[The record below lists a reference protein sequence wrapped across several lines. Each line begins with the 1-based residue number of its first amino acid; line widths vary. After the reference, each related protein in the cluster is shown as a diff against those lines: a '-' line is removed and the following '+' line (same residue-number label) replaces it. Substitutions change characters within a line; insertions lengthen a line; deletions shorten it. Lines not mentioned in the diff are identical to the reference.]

1 MLQMARIWSL
11 LSLLLPVVSGRCAW
25 ALLVSVSLAPV
36 SSCGNARGGHGGAGW
51 WQPPRFFSVGFFV
64 FLSLWAVFRWFRFGL
79 CRDLSPPRLHLPL
92 NKVLRLLD
100 ERVWWVGLC
109 SCSCVV
115 VGLSDGSFYC
125 SCFRRVS
132 HLSVRY
138 LYMGFWFNGCKRSRR
153 AGMEAAISGTVRRTT
168 ASSIDGSLSCRR
180 RFSCRGIEFVCVWIL
195 HSGPVMA
202 EWPEAVGAV
211 ASRFEGTFLSVAR
224 GARPLSRLVSV
235 CKVRA

>member
-1 MLQMARIWSL
+1 
-11 LSLLLPVVSGRCAW
+11 
-25 ALLVSVSLAPV
+25 
-36 SSCGNARGGHGGAGW
+36 AGW

-64 FLSLWAVFRWFRFGL
+64 FLSLWAVCRWFRFGL

-100 ERVWWVGLC
+100 ERVCCWSIGRLI
-109 SCSCVV
+109 
-115 VGLSDGSFYC
+115 LLQLR
-125 SCFRRVS
+125 FRRVS

-138 LYMGFWFNGCKRSRR
+138 LYMEFRFNGCKRSRR

-202 EWPEAVGAV
+202 EWSEAVGAV

-224 GARPLSRLVSV
+224 GAR
-235 CKVRA
+235 